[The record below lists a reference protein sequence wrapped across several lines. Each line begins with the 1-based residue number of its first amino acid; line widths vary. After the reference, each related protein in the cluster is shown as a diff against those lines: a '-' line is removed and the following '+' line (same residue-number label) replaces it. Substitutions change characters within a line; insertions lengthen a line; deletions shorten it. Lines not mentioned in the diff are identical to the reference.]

1 MQSAPA
7 RDLAVALERLTS
19 LLRHLAPSGLSLT
32 AVGTLATLERSGPTR
47 LTRLATVEG
56 VTQPAMTQ
64 LVTRL
69 EKTGLVRRESDP
81 EDGRAVLVAITD
93 DGSAWLAH
101 RRTLRAELLGE
112 LLADLSPADQQALA
126 DARPAFEALT
136 RLVVPS
142 LEGPSSTRPSQALP
156 SQALPSH
163 ERRKRS

>member
-7 RDLAVALERLTS
+7 HDLAVALERLVT

-32 AVGTLATLERSGPTR
+32 AVGTLGTLERSGPAR
-47 LTRLATVEG
+47 LTRLAAAEG
-56 VTQPAMTQ
+56 VSQPAMTQ

-69 EKTGLVRRESDP
+69 ESGGLVRRQADP
-81 EDGRAVLVAITD
+81 DDGRVVLVAITD
-93 DGSAWLAH
+93 DGSAWLAN
-101 RRTLRAELLGE
+101 RRSTRTELLTQ

-136 RLVVPS
+136 RLVIPTPEGQPS
-142 LEGPSSTRPSQALP
+142 PVLPPS
-156 SQALPSH
+156 

>member
-1 MQSAPA
+1 MESAAA

-32 AVGTLATLERSGPTR
+32 AVGTLATLQRSGPAR
-47 LTRLATVEG
+47 LTRLAAAEG

-69 EKTGLVRRESDP
+69 ERSGLVRREADP

-93 DGSAWLAH
+93 DGSAWLSN
-101 RRTLRAELLGE
+101 RRTTRTELLSA

-142 LEGPSSTRPSQALP
+142 PDAQPLTAAPSP
-156 SQALPSH
+156 